1 MIKLDGGLSTALE
14 ALGADLKSILWTGKL
29 VGSAPE
35 LLRKAHIN
43 FIEAGAQ
50 IISSASYQISYI
62 GKNISGLDDDE
73 VTQLLIKSIEIAKSA
88 VVSNDKYKKVKVAAS
103 IGPYGAALGDGSEYR
118 GIS

>member
-14 ALGADLKSILWTGKL
+14 NLGADLKSILWTGKL
-29 VGSAPE
+29 IGSAPE
-35 LLRKAHIN
+35 LLRTAHIN

-73 VTQLLIKSIEIAKSA
+73 VTQLLRKSTEIAKSA
-88 VVSNDKYKKVKVAAS
+88 VVSNE
-103 IGPYGAALGDGSEYR
+103 IGRAHV
-118 GIS
+118 